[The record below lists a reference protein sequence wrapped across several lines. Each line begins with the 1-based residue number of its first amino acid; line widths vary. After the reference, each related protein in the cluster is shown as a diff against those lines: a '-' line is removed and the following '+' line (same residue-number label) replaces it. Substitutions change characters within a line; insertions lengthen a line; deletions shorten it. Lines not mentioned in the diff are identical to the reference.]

1 MELNLC
7 PLTGDTEIH
16 DNLSQT
22 NKEESC
28 INNKLTYNNSYN
40 CDEDYSPV
48 DQCQRILKG
57 AGEEVK

>member
-48 DQCQRILKG
+48 D
-57 AGEEVK
+57 